1 MGALTE
7 AFIIG
12 AILCFIAA
20 ICSWLRG
27 KKYVYS
33 KDDPTGNGNGNGN
46 GKNGNSINGK
56 SKEDGNGEKKLSVK
70 PTAE

>member
-20 ICSWLRG
+20 ICSALRG

-33 KDDPTGNGNGNGN
+33 KDDPTGNGTNGN
-46 GKNGNSINGK
+46 GKNGNSKANGK
-56 SKEDGNGEKKLSVK
+56 SKENGNENK
-70 PTAE
+70 